1 MQDTPLN
8 IVHGRDLSF
17 IREVE
22 AESGQK
28 VSNCY
33 QCGNCSA
40 GCPAAFTY
48 DLQTNQIMRAVQ
60 LGLKDKVLNSKSI
73 WMCLSCSTC
82 SLRCPNNIDVANV
95 METLRHMARREN
107 RVNVPVMNK
116 FWLSFLNTVRAFG
129 RSFEIGTMR
138 WIVAEGATESNITV
152 APTQMLADLLTIE
165 EQLGRLAGVP
175 VVCMQGRL
183 HLYEGHS
190 ARDVALPVRV
200 MRGLGAEILLATNAA
215 GGINTGFSV
224 GDLMLIEDHINFTGQ
239 NPLVGPNDGTLGPRF
254 PDMSYAYDPALRALA
269 ERCAAACGI
278 RLCKGIYLACQGPSY
293 ETPAEIRA
301 FRTLGADAVGMST
314 VPEVIAANHCG
325 MRVLAFSLISNM
337 AAGVLPQKLTEEE
350 VLEAGRQNG
359 ARLERLVTAIL
370 QNL

>member
-1 MQDTPLN
+1 
-8 IVHGRDLSF
+8 
-17 IREVE
+17 
-22 AESGQK
+22 
-28 VSNCY
+28 
-33 QCGNCSA
+33 
-40 GCPAAFTY
+40 
-48 DLQTNQIMRAVQ
+48 
-60 LGLKDKVLNSKSI
+60 
-73 WMCLSCSTC
+73 
-82 SLRCPNNIDVANV
+82 
-95 METLRHMARREN
+95 MAD
-107 RVNVPVMNK
+107 
-116 FWLSFLNTVRAFG
+116 TVR
-129 RSFEIGTMR
+129 TY
-138 WIVAEGATESNITV
+138 
-152 APTQMLADLLTIE
+152 LDLLRPYCKETPRAAVILGSGLGALGDRLE
-165 EQLGRLAGVP
+165 DASAVDYASLPGFPVSTAPGHRGRFLFGRLAGVP

-239 NPLVGPNDGTLGPRF
+239 NPLVGPNDGSLGPRF

-278 RLCKGIYLACQGPSY
+278 RLCKGVYLACQGPSY